1 MALSLK
7 FPTVAYGI
15 TNYIT
20 ATNADGESVKCTWSC
35 VGESLFRA
43 VSNWN
48 QTDVA
53 VGVTAAPASITM
65 NGVALSLKAGV
76 NIYEAVAENAVDV
89 AVEASENANVYINS
103 IYGSTAH
110 FHSLN
115 HRMVCVI
122 VQEGEKEPVIYYVNL
137 KTQTQM
143 DQEAAA
149 AVISLI
155 DAVGDVSCAQHDA
168 LLCSQI

>member
-1 MALSLK
+1 
-7 FPTVAYGI
+7 
-15 TNYIT
+15 
-20 ATNADGESVKCTWSC
+20 
-35 VGESLFRA
+35 
-43 VSNWN
+43 
-48 QTDVA
+48 
-53 VGVTAAPASITM
+53 
-65 NGVALSLKAGV
+65 
-76 NIYEAVAENAVDV
+76 
-89 AVEASENANVYINS
+89 
-103 IYGSTAH
+103 
-110 FHSLN
+110 
-115 HRMVCVI
+115 MVCVI